1 MFSLLPRMSS
11 TVRYDLPASSMKE
24 RRPSRLLHVSGWD
37 RWASVAPVT
46 FWILAHPARWLLA
59 IFEAFDASLIDLEG
73 EDITD
78 LERHERFACPR

>member
-1 MFSLLPRMSS
+1 M
-11 TVRYDLPASSMKE
+11 
-24 RRPSRLLHVSGWD
+24 
-37 RWASVAPVT
+37 APVT